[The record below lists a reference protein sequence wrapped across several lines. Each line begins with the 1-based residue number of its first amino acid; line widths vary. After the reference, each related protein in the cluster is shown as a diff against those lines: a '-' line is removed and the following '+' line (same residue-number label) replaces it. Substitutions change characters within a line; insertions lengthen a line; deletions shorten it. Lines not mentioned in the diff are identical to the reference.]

1 MPRPRKAAIKLQT
14 NDGNN
19 LPKAPPGLPYGQRQ
33 AALQAQAAIPIAG
46 PSGPG
51 PTPSPGGPAP
61 QPDQSALLAAA
72 QQYQPPA
79 GNLTAPTNAPGE
91 PVTAGLA
98 SGPGA
103 GPGVL
108 PNGPDIVGA
117 QLRALYQL
125 NPSPDILRLIELH
138 DRGT

>member
-1 MPRPRKAAIKLQT
+1 MPRKKSAAVKLGVNT
-14 NDGNN
+14 GDN

-33 AALQAQAAIPIAG
+33 AAIQAQAAIPIAG
-46 PSGPG
+46 PSGLPS
-51 PTPSPGGPAP
+51 TPSPGGPAP
-61 QPDQSALLAAA
+61 DQGALLAAA

-79 GNLTAPTNAPGE
+79 GNLTAPTNAPAE
-91 PVTAGLA
+91 PVTAGLP